1 MARILVLDDE
11 EDICNL
17 VRRILSGSG
26 HEVVTFTRAGDAL
39 QWLKSNRPDLALL
52 DFKLRESDGLV
63 VLSYLRSHCP
73 EVKSIMITG
82 QPSPKIRK
90 KAAELG
96 LEDYLLKP
104 LEISVLEEH
113 VNRSLG
119 QECA

>member
-17 VRRILSGSG
+17 VRRVLSGSG
-26 HEVVTFTRAGDAL
+26 HEVVTFTRAGEAL
-39 QWLKSNRPDLALL
+39 QWLQSHRPDLALL

-63 VLSYLRSHCP
+63 VLAYLRRHCP
-73 EVKSIMITG
+73 GVKAIMITG
-82 QPSPKIRK
+82 QPSPEIKE

-104 LEISVLEEH
+104 LEISVLEEQ

-119 QECA
+119 